1 MNPGIIASIAAIG
14 VFCFTMGLSYP
25 LLALILEDMGTSS
38 SLIGLNAA
46 MGPIGIILTA
56 PFIPPLARRCGAWLL
71 CIIGFGISAVVFL
84 LLGVFRD
91 VMIWFGLRFLLGVAI
106 NVIFIVSE
114 TWINQLAEPHT
125 RGRTI
130 GLYNTI
136 AAAGFALGPLT
147 LAVIGFS
154 GWLPFLIGVS
164 GILIALPVIVYA
176 KKHLPQ
182 FDGRED
188 SSVISFFSLA
198 PLLLLAVVS
207 AALFDQTALTLL
219 PIYGLQH
226 SLGEATVS
234 LMLAVLIVGNVVLQ
248 IPIGWLA
255 DRISRRI
262 LLIALACGAVTASLL
277 LPVLI
282 GGSVLLWPMLFVW
295 GAIAYGTYTIALIEL
310 GDRFSGA
317 ILLAGNGAFAMM
329 WGIGGIVGPPLA
341 GAAMDIMGP
350 EGLPITLGVTFAIL
364 GIASLSMPLSRVGH
378 TQTYS

>member
-14 VFCFTMGLSYP
+14 VFCFTIGLSYP

-38 SLIGLNAA
+38 SLIGFNAA

-56 PFIPPLARRCGAWLL
+56 PLIPSLARRFGAWFF
-71 CIIGFGISAVVFL
+71 CFIGFCISALALL
-84 LLGVFRD
+84 LLGLFRD

-164 GILIALPVIVYA
+164 GILIALPVLVYA

-182 FDGRED
+182 FDGREY
-188 SSVISFFSLA
+188 SSVISFLSLA

-234 LMLAVLIVGNVVLQ
+234 FMLAVLIVGNVVLQ

-262 LLIALACGAVTASLL
+262 LLVSLACGAVAASLL
-277 LPVLI
+277 LPGLI
-282 GGSVLLWPMLFVW
+282 GGSMLLWPMQWTSEV
-295 GAIAYGTYTIALIEL
+295 ASTH
-310 GDRFSGA
+310 S
-317 ILLAGNGAFAMM
+317 LAGIEGHRS
-329 WGIGGIVGPPLA
+329 VGRYCVCQQLSSALGTQQRQPRPTLPA
-341 GAAMDIMGP
+341 EPGT
-350 EGLPITLGVTFAIL
+350 LPILRAALRTPHHRSPIPSRATVTA
-364 GIASLSMPLSRVGH
+364 V
-378 TQTYS
+378 